1 LECLLLRRKQP
12 MELSH
17 SRCLLQMF
25 ILVGLIYV
33 NGAVFANKAVKKSTW
48 ALERYRLR
56 VASSKKL

>member
-1 LECLLLRRKQP
+1 